1 MAGVVRTRVGYAGGT
16 TPHPTYRNIGDHAET
31 VELEF
36 DPAVTSYARL
46 LEAFWEGHDP
56 GRPLW
61 SRQYMAAVFYH
72 DAEQERLARE
82 TAARRAAQM
91 GRPMTTQILPAE
103 RFTPAEDYH
112 QKFYLQQVKE
122 VWREFEA
129 IYPAMGDLVNST
141 AAARCNGYLAG
152 CGSAEALAA
161 ELPGFGLSAAA
172 QAQLLRRVGS

>member
-1 MAGVVRTRVGYAGGT
+1 VIRTRVGYAGGT
-16 TPHPTYRNIGDHAET
+16 TPRPTYRNIGDHAET
-31 VELEF
+31 VELDI

-91 GRPMTTQILPAE
+91 GRPMATQVLPAGT
-103 RFTPAEDYH
+103 FTLAEDYH

-122 VWREFEA
+122 VWREFQTL
-129 IYPAMGDLVNST
+129 YPAMGELIDST
-141 AAARCNGYLAG
+141 AASRCNGYLAG
-152 CGSAEALAA
+152 CGSAEALAV
-161 ELPGFGLSAAA
+161 ELPGFGLSEVA
-172 QAQLLRRVGS
+172 QQQLWRLVGRR